1 MTEVF
6 SAYEALDMEAD
17 ETLAK
22 TFLRR
27 LGFSKEGKQ
36 IGALNGG
43 WRMRDMLGKAL
54 YINPDILL
62 LDEPSTFHEPS
73 TNQKKKKKLKFTLN
87 PANHLDLLA
96 FVWLQSYLTNEE
108 ESQTVVVVPHDR

>member
-6 SAYEALDMEAD
+6 SAYEALDIEAD
-17 ETLAK
+17 ETRAK

-36 IGALNGG
+36 IGASNGG
-43 WRMRDMLGKAL
+43 WHMRVMLGKAL

-62 LDEPSTFHEPS
+62 LDEPSSTFHDPS
-73 TNQKKKKKLKFTLN
+73 TNQKKQQTKIHPKSS
-87 PANHLDLLA
+87 
-96 FVWLQSYLTNEE
+96 QS
-108 ESQTVVVVPHDR
+108 S